1 MSDIKASIIIPV
13 YQAEKYIRRCLDSVT
28 AQTYRDFEVVI
39 IDDGSSDGSGEICD
53 AYAEKDKR
61 FRVIHQENQGVA
73 AARYRGVEEARGKY
87 LFWVDADDYAD
98 AHLVE
103 KVIETAEKGNADI
116 VVWSTANCRN
126 GKVIRTI
133 KEKEQSLSQWQ
144 KDTIRGR
151 CSTLWTFASR
161 KDLWNQ
167 ISYPLK
173 MAHAGEDGV
182 IAMQLFMWA
191 NKVGV
196 VTDVLY
202 FYQKDTPN
210 SLSHSQSPLF
220 YFENYELWK
229 RRLGVAET
237 KYPDCIDFCLQRAL
251 SCAVKSYCL
260 DIELKELTEEQ
271 KEELIT
277 FLENVKS
284 NKISGRRKEKILS
297 WAVRH
302 GHEKICKLYVVYK
315 LKRENKRRV
324 KS

>member
-28 AQTYRDFEVVI
+28 AQTYKDFEVVI

-73 AARYRGVEEARGKY
+73 AARYRGVEEARGEW
-87 LFWVDADDYAD
+87 LFWIDADDYAD
-98 AHLVE
+98 VHLVA
-103 KVIETAEKGNADI
+103 KVMEVAEKEDADI

-182 IAMQLFMWA
+182 IAMQLFMKA
-191 NKVGV
+191 KHVSV

-202 FYQKDTPN
+202 YYQEDTPH
-210 SLSHSQSPLF
+210 SLSHSQSSIF
-220 YFENYELWK
+220 YFENYELWQN
-229 RRLGVAET
+229 RLQVCEE
-237 KYPDCIDFCLQRAL
+237 KYIEYVDFCLQRTL

-260 DIELKELTEEQ
+260 DIELKELTKEQ
-271 KEELIT
+271 KKELII
-277 FLENVKS
+277 FLEKAKNC
-284 NKISGRRKEKILS
+284 KISGRRKEKILS
-297 WAVRH
+297 WAIRH
-302 GHEKICKLYVVYK
+302 GQDCICRLYSRHKLNHMKHANYK
-315 LKRENKRRV
+315 
-324 KS
+324 